1 MRTRTLPNG
10 RSVKVRDN
18 GGLKKRCRCPRRQWS
33 KCAHPWHFGFHHND
47 RERRYSLD
55 NIASLR
61 NEPAPRSK
69 TDALSWADRL
79 RGEIRSGIDPAAP
92 AAPAVPSIG
101 LTFGDVAELY
111 IEGHVRTAARKID
124 AQRVMEYH
132 IRALKRAQIPAGNA
146 TQIAL
151 HAKPIAA
158 IMKSDVEHIRREWIA
173 HRPGSKQGRAGA
185 NRLLARLRHLFRWA
199 ITEGHVD
206 RTPFSLHGV
215 PVIKLD
221 GKAETP
227 RTRRLEGDE
236 DDRLLAHAEPHL
248 RDLIIAALETGCRVG
263 ELLAFAMA

>member
-1 MRTRTLPNG
+1 MAAR
-10 RSVKVRDN
+10 
-18 GGLKKRCRCPRRQWS
+18 
-33 KCAHPWHFGFHHND
+33 
-47 RERRYSLD
+47 
-55 NIASLR
+55 IASAACLGSTSVLGG
-61 NEPAPRSK
+61 PA
-69 TDALSWADRL
+69 AGGA
-79 RGEIRSGIDPAAP
+79 RSGIDPVAP
-92 AAPAVPSIG
+92 AAPTVPSIG

-132 IRALKRAQIPAGNA
+132 IDALKRAQIPAGNA

-173 HRPGSKQGRAGA
+173 HRPGSKQGRGRAKPTVGP
-185 NRLLARLRHLFRWA
+185 LRHLFRWA

-221 GKAETP
+221 GKVETP

-236 DDRLLAHAEPHL
+236 DDRLPAHAEPHL
-248 RDLIIAALETGCRVG
+248 RDLIIRCATGWAMRTSPRPADICRRPG
-263 ELLAFAMA
+263 